1 MNPLGI
7 NLWNWTNTL
16 GPDAPGLIR
25 RAARMGFTA
34 VELPMTP
41 PEPAGLEAIRA
52 ALEETG
58 LAVTLCA
65 GSAPDRSL
73 ASDDPALR
81 KNAFDYFSACL
92 RTARALGAAVFCGP
106 MYGGAASLHWLSP
119 EEAAAEWDRAVAG
132 LRALAPLAEDAGCV
146 LALEPLHRY
155 RTSMVNTAA
164 QALRMAQEVNHPAV
178 GVHFDTFHANVEER
192 DVVGAVRTVLEAG
205 KLYHFHACGNDRG
218 APGTGHLPWGELFT
232 TLRRGGYTGHVTMET
247 FRPGGLDAGWHPVED
262 DPDEVAR
269 MGIACLRKWF
279 SGPM

>member
-81 KNAFDYFSACL
+81 KNALDYFSACL

-106 MYGGAASLHWLSP
+106 LYGGAASL
-119 EEAAAEWDRAVAG
+119 R
-132 LRALAPLAEDAGCV
+132 RLAP
-146 LALEPLHRY
+146 
-155 RTSMVNTAA
+155 
-164 QALRMAQEVNHPAV
+164 
-178 GVHFDTFHANVEER
+178 
-192 DVVGAVRTVLEAG
+192 
-205 KLYHFHACGNDRG
+205 
-218 APGTGHLPWGELFT
+218 
-232 TLRRGGYTGHVTMET
+232 
-247 FRPGGLDAGWHPVED
+247 
-262 DPDEVAR
+262 
-269 MGIACLRKWF
+269 
-279 SGPM
+279 